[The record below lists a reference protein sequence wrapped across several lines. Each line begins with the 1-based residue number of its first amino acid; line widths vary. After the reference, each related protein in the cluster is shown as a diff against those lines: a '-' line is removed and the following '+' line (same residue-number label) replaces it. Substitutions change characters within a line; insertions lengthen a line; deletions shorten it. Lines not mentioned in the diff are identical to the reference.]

1 MAFIGIL
8 GMGIV
13 PTITD
18 MDFQIKNQMIF
29 VPEEKGNAMP
39 DCENCNERC
48 PQAEM
53 AHEIALGRMHATNEL
68 VKLVKQIDSGKLV
81 EVVRCKDC
89 KYGDWDSKPDD
100 AMVCMRTK
108 DGFWRSGND
117 FCSYGE
123 RKEDDDR

>member
-1 MAFIGIL
+1 MTNGKRLIDANRALEIVREQGIAHPNVYYLTNYAMAIL
-8 GMGIV
+8 QEA
-13 PTITD
+13 PTVD
-18 MDFQIKNQMIF
+18 
-29 VPEEKGNAMP
+29 A
-39 DCENCNERC
+39 
-48 PQAEM
+48 
-53 AHEIALGRMHATNEL
+53 
-68 VKLVKQIDSGKLV
+68 V
-81 EVVRCKDC
+81 EVVRCRNC

>member
-1 MAFIGIL
+1 MCDVESASILAFIGIL

-39 DCENCNERC
+39 DCDNCIEKC
-48 PQAEM
+48 PKAET
-53 AHEIALGRMHATNEL
+53 AHEIALGRMYATKEL
-68 VKLVKQIDSGKLV
+68 VKLIKKIESGQMV

-89 KYGDWDSKPDD
+89 
-100 AMVCMRTK
+100 VIH
-108 DGFWRSGND
+108 GNCD
-117 FCSYGE
+117 TEGVFYFCGISNPFCCAGR
-123 RKEDDDR
+123 RKRNG